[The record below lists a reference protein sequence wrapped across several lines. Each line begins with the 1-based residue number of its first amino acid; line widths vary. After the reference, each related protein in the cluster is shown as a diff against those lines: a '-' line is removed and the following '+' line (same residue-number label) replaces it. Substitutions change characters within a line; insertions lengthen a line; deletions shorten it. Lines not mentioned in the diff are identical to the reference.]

1 MMFKSSHS
9 PDIQNSFFGNSNGG
23 SNGKNTI
30 RTMMLQVLIASLP
43 GMFALFYFFGWGV
56 LINLCIASVT
66 AVATEALIL
75 KARNKDWR
83 RDIKDS
89 SALVTALL
97 LGLALPPLVPWWIT
111 VLAVFFA
118 IAFAKQLYGGLGY
131 NPFNP
136 AMTGYVL
143 VLISFPVQM
152 TSWSPASPLWQSSL
166 SFIDTLG
173 LIFNGQTSSAI
184 TVEMLVNG
192 YDGFSSAT
200 PLDNMKTQLSQGL
213 MPSEILK
220 TPLYSGFTSSGLSGL
235 GFAGAGWLWV
245 NIGFLLGGVYLIW
258 KRCIAWQLSASML
271 LGLGITAFIFSL
283 VSGDSYAS
291 PLLHLFSGGTM
302 LCAFFIVTDPVS
314 AATSV
319 KGRWIFGI
327 GVGLLTWIIRTW
339 GGYPDAIAFA
349 ILLMNMAAPTIDH
362 YTKTI
367 VYGHKEAHE
376 EGKK

>member
-9 PDIQNSFFGNSNGG
+9 PNIFSSSNGNPGGG
-23 SNGKNTI
+23 SNI

-56 LINLCIASVT
+56 LINLIIACIT
-66 AVATEALIL
+66 ALVTEALIL
-75 KARNKDWR
+75 KVRNKDWR

-111 VLAVFFA
+111 ALAVFFA

-152 TSWSPASPLWQSSL
+152 TSWSPASPLWETSL
-166 SFIDTLG
+166 SLIDSLG
-173 LIFNGQTSSAI
+173 LIFNGQTSSAV

-220 TPLYSGFTSSGLSGL
+220 TPLYTGFSSL
-235 GFAGAGWLWV
+235 GFAGVGWLWV
-245 NIGFLLGGVYLIW
+245 NIGFLLGGIFLIW
-258 KRCIAWQLSASML
+258 KRCIAWQLSAAML
-271 LGLGITAFIFSL
+271 LGLGVTSLLFSL
-283 VSGDSYAS
+283 VLGDSFAS

-302 LCAFFIVTDPVS
+302 LCAFFIVTDPVT

-367 VYGHKEAHE
+367 VYGHKEAHSE
-376 EGKK
+376 SKK

>member
-1 MMFKSSHS
+1 M
-9 PDIQNSFFGNSNGG
+9 
-23 SNGKNTI
+23 
-30 RTMMLQVLIASLP
+30 RRMMLQVLLASLP

-56 LINLCIASVT
+56 LINLLIASFT
-66 AVATEALIL
+66 ALATEALIL
-75 KARNKDWR
+75 KVRNKDWR
-83 RDIKDS
+83 RELKDS

-97 LGLALPPLVPWWIT
+97 LALALPPLAPWWIT

-152 TSWSPASPLWQSSL
+152 TSWSPASPLWESSL
-166 SFIDTLG
+166 SLLDTLG
-173 LIFNGQTSSAI
+173 LIFNGQTSSAL

-192 YDGFSSAT
+192 FDGYSSAT

-220 TPLYSGFTSSGLSGL
+220 TPLYSGFTSL
-235 GFAGAGWLWV
+235 GIAGVGWFWV
-245 NIGFLLGGVYLIW
+245 NIGFLLGGIYLIW
-258 KRCIAWQLSASML
+258 KRCIAWQLSAAML
-271 LGLGITAFIFSL
+271 LGLGVIALLFNL
-283 VSGDSYAS
+283 VAGDSYAP
-291 PLLHLFSGGTM
+291 PLLHLLSGGTM
-302 LCAFFIVTDPVS
+302 LAAFFIVTDPVT
-314 AATSV
+314 AATTV

-362 YTKTI
+362 YTKPI
-367 VYGHKEAHE
+367 VYGQNKSQTLED
-376 EGKK
+376 KK